1 MYLLVLFLNRKIIK
15 NYQFVMKKRGLCCI
29 IIILVGDRMNE
40 VKRYNPNCKEGL
52 TSAQVN
58 ERIQAMLVNYNDQPP
73 TKTIKQ
79 IIMSNFFTYFN
90 FINLVLGCAII
101 GAGIYGGQFF
111 ESLKNCLFMGVII
124 CNSVIS
130 IIQEVISKKT
140 IDKLS
145 VLAEAKVTGIRNGRE
160 VILGLEEIV
169 LDDVLRFQMGNQV
182 VVDSVI
188 LDGDVEVNE
197 SFLTGEVD
205 PIPKKQGDTI
215 LSGSFIVSGSCYVR
229 VEHIG
234 RDNYISTI
242 SSEAKYEKKVNSV
255 IMNSFEKML
264 KIFSVVIVPVG
275 VLLLMNQLQVTDYDV
290 TSSIFNTVGA
300 LIGMIPEGLLLLT
313 SSVMAVSVVRLSKY
327 HVLVQQLYCIETL
340 ARVDVICLDKTGT
353 ITEGV
358 MELVK
363 VVPEEGI
370 DLGKVNEVLSNLSY
384 AFDNTNT
391 TMEAIQ
397 AKYPS
402 KGIWSIVEKQE
413 FSSSRKFS
421 AVSFENRGSYYIG
434 APEFVLKSAFDGY
447 RAKVEQYSDYRV
459 LVLCYSPDSLSE
471 TPSNLRVLGFLLIQ
485 DKIRKEAP
493 ATLKYF
499 KEQGVKVKIIS
510 GDNFQTVCSIAKRA
524 GLKNAKGMDAT
535 LLTEQNMDEML
546 ETYDV
551 FGRVT
556 PSQKKM
562 IIESLQ
568 RRGHTVAMTGDGV
581 NDVLALK
588 KADCSIAMASGS
600 DAAKN
605 VSQLVLLDSN
615 FASMP
620 QVVAEGRRTINNVE
634 RSASLLLIKTIFTCI
649 LVVIC
654 IFMES
659 EYFYLPIHLSL
670 ITTCT
675 ISIPSFVLALEP
687 NHNRVKGKFMLKV
700 VGKSVPAALTVVF
713 NVVMIVLFREQ
724 FSIDHD
730 LTSTLIVIMTGTTGF
745 IYLYRLCRPFNWFR
759 GVLFGF
765 LITLFTYVVMFQ
777 SDFFD
782 LSQVNFKTI
791 LLYIVFAFSSMWI
804 FDKLNRGIDF
814 VLKKL
819 DKDYE
824 VRNY

>member
-1 MYLLVLFLNRKIIK
+1 
-15 NYQFVMKKRGLCCI
+15 
-29 IIILVGDRMNE
+29 MNE
-40 VKRYNPNCKEGL
+40 IKRYQSNSKEGL
-52 TSAQVN
+52 SSSQVN
-58 ERIQAMLVNYNDQPP
+58 ERIQNNLVNYNDQPP
-73 TKTIKQ
+73 TKSIKE
-79 IIMSNFFTYFN
+79 IVKSNFFTYFN
-90 FINLVLGCAII
+90 FINLILGIAII
-101 GAGIYGGQFF
+101 IAGIYGGEIFNA
-111 ESLKNCLFMGVII
+111 LKNCLFMGVII
-124 CNSVIS
+124 CNSIIS

-145 VLAEAKVTGIRNGRE
+145 VLAEAKVTGIRDGRE
-160 VILGLEEIV
+160 VSLGIEEIV
-169 LDDVLRFQMGNQV
+169 LDDVLKFYMGNQV
-182 VVDSVI
+182 VTDSVI
-188 LDGDVEVNE
+188 LEGTVEVNE

-205 PIPKKQGDTI
+205 PIPKREGDTI
-215 LSGSFIVSGSCYVR
+215 LSGSFIVSGSCIAR

-234 RDNYISTI
+234 KDNYISKI

-264 KIFSVVIVPVG
+264 KVLSIVIVPVG
-275 VLLLMNQLQVTDYDV
+275 ILLLINQLRVTDYDI
-290 TSSIFNTVGA
+290 TNSIFNTVGA

-313 SSVMAVSVVRLSKY
+313 SSAMAVSVVRLSKY

-353 ITEGV
+353 ITEGT
-358 MELVK
+358 MELVD
-363 VVPEEGI
+363 VVPEEEI
-370 DLGKVNEVLSNLSY
+370 ELSKLEEVLSNISY
-384 AFDNTNT
+384 AFDNVNA
-391 TMEAIQ
+391 TMEALQ
-397 AKYPS
+397 SKYPT
-402 KGIWSIVEKQE
+402 KGIWSVIEKLE

-421 AVSFENRGSYYIG
+421 AVSFEERGSYYIG
-434 APEFVLKSAFDGY
+434 APEFVLKKDFEQY
-447 RAKVEQYSDYRV
+447 REKVEHYSDYRV
-459 LVLCYSPDSLSE
+459 LVLAYNKNKINES
-471 TPSNLRVLGFLLIQ
+471 PSNLKVLGFLLIQ

-493 ATLKYF
+493 DTLRYF
-499 KEQGVKVKIIS
+499 KEQGVRVKIIS
-510 GDNFQTVCSIAKRA
+510 GDNFKTVCSIAKRA
-524 GLKNAKGMDAT
+524 GLENVLGMDAT
-535 LLTEQNMDEML
+535 LLNENNIDEML
-546 ETYDV
+546 DKYDV

-562 IIESLQ
+562 IIECLQ
-568 RRGHTVAMTGDGV
+568 KKGHTVAMTGDGV

-620 QVVAEGRRTINNVE
+620 EVVAEGRRTINNVE

-659 EYFYLPIHLSL
+659 EYFYVPIHLSL
-670 ITTCT
+670 ITACT
-675 ISIPSFVLALEP
+675 ISIPSFILALEP
-687 NHNRVKGKFMLKV
+687 NHNRVKGKFILKV

-745 IYLYRLCRPFNWFR
+745 IYLSRLCRPFNWFR
-759 GVLFGF
+759 GILFGF
-765 LITLFTYVVMFQ
+765 LVTLFTYVVMFQ

-782 LSQVNFKTI
+782 LSQVSFNTV
-791 LLYIVFAFSSMWI
+791 LLYIVFAICSIWI

-824 VRNY
+824 VRKY

>member
-1 MYLLVLFLNRKIIK
+1 MEEI
-15 NYQFVMKKRGLCCI
+15 
-29 IIILVGDRMNE
+29 
-40 VKRYNPNCKEGL
+40 KRYQPDYKEGL
-52 TSAQVN
+52 NSVKVQ
-58 ERIQAMLVNYNDQPP
+58 ERVQEQLVNYNDQPP
-73 TKTIKQ
+73 TKTIKE
-79 IIMSNFFTYFN
+79 IIKSNFFTYFN
-90 FINLVLGCAII
+90 FINTILGGAII
-101 GAGIYGGQFF
+101 AAGIYGGEFF
-111 ESLKNCLFMGVII
+111 EALKNCTFMGVII

-130 IIQEVISKKT
+130 IIQEIISKKT

-145 VLAEAKVTGIRNGRE
+145 VLAEAKVTCIRNGKE
-160 VILGLEEIV
+160 EKLGIEEIV
-169 LDDVLRFQMGNQV
+169 LDDVVKLQMGNQV
-182 VVDSVI
+182 VTDSII
-188 LDGDVEVNE
+188 LEGNVEVNE

-205 PIPKKQGDTI
+205 PISKKKGDTI
-215 LSGSFIVSGSCYVR
+215 LSGSFIVSGSCFAKVD
-229 VEHIG
+229 HIG
-234 RDNYISTI
+234 HDNYISKI

-255 IMNSFEKML
+255 IMSSFEKIL
-264 KIFSVVIVPVG
+264 KVLSVIIVPVG
-275 VLLLMNQLQVTDYDV
+275 FLLFFNQWNVTNHDV
-290 TSSIFNTVGA
+290 TASVFNTVGA

-353 ITEGV
+353 ITEGS
-358 MELVK
+358 MELTS
-363 VVPEEGI
+363 VVPEAGI
-370 DLGKVNEVLSNLSY
+370 DASKLDEVLANISY
-384 AFDNTNT
+384 AFDNVNA
-391 TMEAIQ
+391 TMEALQ
-397 AKYPS
+397 ARYS
-402 KGIWSIVEKQE
+402 NRGIWTVLEKQE

-434 APEFVLKSAFDGY
+434 APEFVLKSDFSKY
-447 RAKVEQYSDYRV
+447 QEQVEQYSDYRV
-459 LVLCYSPDSLSE
+459 LVIAYSNERLSN
-471 TPSNLRVLGFLLIQ
+471 TPSGLKVLGFLLIQ

-493 ATLKYF
+493 DTLKYF

-510 GDNFQTVCSIAKRA
+510 GDNFKTVCSIAKRA
-524 GLKNAKGMDAT
+524 GLEDVKGMDAT
-535 LLTEQNMDEML
+535 LLNEQNIDEML
-546 ETYDV
+546 EKYDV

-556 PSQKKM
+556 PSQKKL

-568 RRGHTVAMTGDGV
+568 RQGHTVAMTGDGV

-620 QVVAEGRRTINNVE
+620 EVVAEGRRTINNVE

-675 ISIPSFVLALEP
+675 ISIPSFILALEP
-687 NHNRVKGKFMLKV
+687 NHNLVKGKFMLKV

-724 FSIDHD
+724 FAIDAD

-745 IYLYRLCRPFNWFR
+745 IYLSRLCRPFNLFR
-759 GVLFGF
+759 GILYGF
-765 LITLFTYVVMFQ
+765 LVLLFTYIVMFQ
-777 SDFFD
+777 NDFFD
-782 LSQVNFKTI
+782 LSQITFNTV
-791 LLYIVFAFSSMWI
+791 LLYIVFAICSVWI
-804 FDKLNRGIDF
+804 FDKLNRGVDF
-814 VLKKL
+814 LLKKL
-819 DKDYE
+819 DKDYV
-824 VRNY
+824 VRSY

>member
-1 MYLLVLFLNRKIIK
+1 MEEI
-15 NYQFVMKKRGLCCI
+15 
-29 IIILVGDRMNE
+29 
-40 VKRYNPNCKEGL
+40 KRYQPDYKEGL
-52 TSAQVN
+52 NSVQVQ
-58 ERIQAMLVNYNDQPP
+58 ERVQEQLVNYNDQPP
-73 TKTIKQ
+73 TKTIKE
-79 IIMSNFFTYFN
+79 IIKSNFFTYFN
-90 FINLVLGCAII
+90 FINTILGGAII
-101 GAGIYGGQFF
+101 AAGIYGGEFF
-111 ESLKNCLFMGVII
+111 EALKNCTFMGVII

-130 IIQEVISKKT
+130 IIQEIISKKT

-145 VLAEAKVTGIRNGRE
+145 VLAEAKVTCIRNGKE
-160 VILGLEEIV
+160 EKLGIEEIV
-169 LDDVLRFQMGNQV
+169 LDDVVKLQMGNQV
-182 VVDSVI
+182 VTDSII
-188 LDGDVEVNE
+188 LEGNVEVNE

-205 PIPKKQGDTI
+205 PISKKKGDTI
-215 LSGSFIVSGSCYVR
+215 LSGSFIVSGSCFAKVD
-229 VEHIG
+229 HIG
-234 RDNYISTI
+234 HDNYISKI

-255 IMNSFEKML
+255 IMSSFEKIL
-264 KIFSVVIVPVG
+264 KVLSVIIVPVG
-275 VLLLMNQLQVTDYDV
+275 FLLFFNQWNVTNHDV
-290 TSSIFNTVGA
+290 TASVFNTVGA

-353 ITEGV
+353 ITEGS
-358 MELVK
+358 MELTS
-363 VVPEEGI
+363 VVPEAGI
-370 DLGKVNEVLSNLSY
+370 DASKLDEVLANISY
-384 AFDNTNT
+384 AFDNVNA
-391 TMEAIQ
+391 TMEALQ
-397 AKYPS
+397 ARYS
-402 KGIWSIVEKQE
+402 NRGIWTVLEKRE

-434 APEFVLKSAFDGY
+434 APEFVLKSDFSKY
-447 RAKVEQYSDYRV
+447 QEQVEQYSDYRV
-459 LVLCYSPDSLSE
+459 LVIAYSNERLSN
-471 TPSNLRVLGFLLIQ
+471 TPSGLKVLGFLLIQ

-493 ATLKYF
+493 DTLKYF

-510 GDNFQTVCSIAKRA
+510 GDNFKTVCSIAKRA
-524 GLKNAKGMDAT
+524 GLEDVKGMDAT
-535 LLTEQNMDEML
+535 LLNEQNIDEML
-546 ETYDV
+546 EKYDV

-556 PSQKKM
+556 PSQKKL

-568 RRGHTVAMTGDGV
+568 RQGHTVAMTGDGV

-620 QVVAEGRRTINNVE
+620 EVVAEGRRTINNVE

-675 ISIPSFVLALEP
+675 ISIPSFILALEP
-687 NHNRVKGKFMLKV
+687 NHNLVKGKFMLKV

-724 FSIDHD
+724 FAIDAD

-745 IYLYRLCRPFNWFR
+745 IYLSRLCRPFNLFR
-759 GVLFGF
+759 GILYGF
-765 LITLFTYVVMFQ
+765 LVLLFTYIVMFQ
-777 SDFFD
+777 NDFFD
-782 LSQVNFKTI
+782 LSQITFNTV
-791 LLYIVFAFSSMWI
+791 LLYIVFAICSVWI
-804 FDKLNRGIDF
+804 FDKLNRGVDF
-814 VLKKL
+814 LLKKL
-819 DKDYE
+819 DKDYV
-824 VRNY
+824 VRSY